1 VNSYAGVLSGAFVR
15 VGGVLVGTRAECSLH
30 QRRLAQQRYVQRHP
44 DVRAAKVVRF
54 RQMRLGYV
62 VLDTPV
68 LVSDTVFTHAI
79 LVKSLFCVA
88 CVDPSSLKNAEVRR
102 YKGKRRMDVRTL
114 PPAFRYKGAMG
125 CLYRR
130 KKTLRANTTR
140 WVVYT
145 CIVDKSVV

>member
-44 DVRAAKVVRF
+44 DVRAAEVVRF

-68 LVSDTVFTHAI
+68 LVSDTVYACDLSQI
-79 LVKSLFCVA
+79 AVLCCVRG
-88 CVDPSSLKNAEVRR
+88 SFESQ
-102 YKGKRRMDVRTL
+102 KRRSQEIQ
-114 PPAFRYKGAMG
+114 G
-125 CLYRR
+125 
-130 KKTLRANTTR
+130 KKKNGRADPTPS
-140 WVVYT
+140 
-145 CIVDKSVV
+145 IPI